1 MGLLVYVRIHFAT
14 PTARIYIILFN
25 FLNLC
30 YAIPFAYLC
39 TILFNFQIGNNFDV
53 KIKNPHLRIFY
64 FIVHMCHSVDWVP
77 GYNGGLCIRR
87 PVYMSQPVDIPDSGQ

>member
-25 FLNLC
+25 F
-30 YAIPFAYLC
+30 
-39 TILFNFQIGNNFDV
+39 QIGNNFDV
-53 KIKNPHLRIFY
+53 KIKNPQMRILY
-64 FIVHMCHSVDWVP
+64 FIVHMCHSVDWAP

-87 PVYMSQPVDIPDSGQ
+87 PVYMLQPVDIPDSGQ